1 MPIKKLI
8 FDKLHYMA
16 LALVLIVSVVFSYTY
31 PLNIAAYDN
40 SNYLSMILE
49 NKSNLIHASGYPAI
63 ISMVIAILGIL
74 QPVSVVDVDWL
85 NKIQEIHLTLHLLL
99 FSVSFFVCSHTFG
112 KRSAIIICIM
122 WGLNPITLTGVNA
135 SAPEWLQGDLIVLA
149 FLIAAQNFVNQKSAP
164 KIPLY
169 ALAFG
174 IMFCAYLVK
183 FNTMVIFPVLVL
195 IVLLERKNV
204 IWKLKTLVVCVFA
217 CWVLLYS
224 FVKIYHQPTT
234 HAKQLSYDH
243 AWVLMEVMP
252 TDYFQANVDQLG
264 INSLRWKVL
273 RVVVPTDTSMA
284 GAYCCIDSGA
294 PPEIREQYFA
304 KYQKIM
310 GMSREQLLAFIAL
323 NPLPPNVPNF
333 AMAVPLY
340 WYVGLPVIDKL
351 GIAVFK
357 ESFVQNPVF
366 YIKKVISG
374 FLKWRTYDQS
384 FITVPSSENTLGL
397 IFQDEAG
404 KSNTQFQ
411 YYKISKNTIAQ
422 HALYWNPVERLWS
435 PGVTLFQWV
444 FKFIGSRWCEFIILS
459 LAFIGLAVTKVEK
472 FRLLGFISMLGVL
485 IFASTSYMLLGLRNK
500 EAISIIPL
508 LSIFIATGITS
519 VISYANAF
527 VVSKY
532 ASNIRHG

>member
-8 FDKLHYMA
+8 FDILHYMA

-31 PLNIAAYDN
+31 PQNIAAYDN

-63 ISMVIAILGIL
+63 ISMVIAMLGIL
-74 QPVSVVDVDWL
+74 QPLSVVDIDWL
-85 NKIQEIHLTLHLLL
+85 NKIQHIHLALHLLF
-99 FSVSFFVCSHTFG
+99 FSVSFFLCSHTFG
-112 KRSAIIICIM
+112 KRSAIIICVF

-149 FLIAAQNFVNQKSAP
+149 AQNFVNPKPSQKIA
-164 KIPLY
+164 LY

-183 FNTMVIFPVLVL
+183 FNTMVVFPLLALTVL
-195 IVLLERKNV
+195 IEHRGVL
-204 IWKLKTLVVCVFA
+204 WKLKTLAVCLLT
-217 CWVLLYS
+217 CWVMLYA

-252 TDYFQANVDQLG
+252 TDYFQVNVDQLG
-264 INSLRWKVL
+264 INSLRWKAL
-273 RVVVPTDTSMA
+273 RAVVPTDTSMA
-284 GAYCCIDSGA
+284 GAYCCVDSGA
-294 PPEIREQYFA
+294 PPEIREQYLA

-310 GMSREQLLAFIAL
+310 GLSREQLLEFIAL

-357 ESFVQNPVF
+357 ESFFQNPVF

-374 FLKWRTYDQS
+374 FLKWHTYDQS
-384 FITVPSSENTLGL
+384 FITVPTSENKLGL
-397 IFQDEAG
+397 IFRDEAG
-404 KSNTQFQ
+404 NPNTQFQ
-411 YYKISKNTIAQ
+411 YYKIPENTIAQ
-422 HALYWNPVERLWS
+422 HSLYWNPVERLWS
-435 PGVTLFQWV
+435 PGVALFQTV
-444 FKFIGSRWCEFIILS
+444 FKFMSSRWGEFIILS

-472 FRLLGFISMLGVL
+472 YRLLG
-485 IFASTSYMLLGLRNK
+485 
-500 EAISIIPL
+500 
-508 LSIFIATGITS
+508 SIFIATGIAS
-519 VISYANAF
+519 VISYVNAF
-527 VVSKY
+527 VTSKY
-532 ASNIRHG
+532 ASDIRHG